1 MNETFITIVSGL
13 PRSGT
18 SMMMQAMKAGGIPV
32 LTDNLRKGDKDNPEG
47 YFEFE
52 PVKKTK
58 EDPSWVSMAEG
69 KAVKMIY
76 RLVYDLPD
84 SYEYRVI
91 FMRRDMDEVL
101 ASQKK
106 MLQRSRRQ
114 GAKIGDR
121 KLMELFRR
129 QLSEFHEWIASKKN
143 FSILNI
149 DYKDMITSPRDQCT
163 KINNFL
169 GKILDID
176 ASSGVVDSD
185 LYRNRA

>member
-1 MNETFITIVSGL
+1 MTETFITIVSGL

-18 SMMMQAMKAGGIPV
+18 SMMMQAIKAGGIPV
-32 LTDNLRKGDKDNPEG
+32 LTDNLRKEDKDNPKG

-58 EDPSWVSMAEG
+58 EDPSWVSMAQG

-84 SYEYRVI
+84 LYEYRVI

-106 MLQRSRRQ
+106 MLQRSGRQ

-121 KLMELFRR
+121 KLMELFRT
-129 QLSEFHEWIASKKN
+129 QLSKFDEWIAAKKN
-143 FSILNI
+143 FSLLNI
-149 DYKDMITSPRDQCT
+149 DYKDMITSPRDQCI
-163 KINNFL
+163 KINSFL
-169 GKILDID
+169 GKILDVEE
-176 ASSGVVDSD
+176 SSAVVDSD

>member
-1 MNETFITIVSGL
+1 MI
-13 PRSGT
+13 
-18 SMMMQAMKAGGIPV
+18 MQAMKAGGIQV
-32 LTDNLRKGDKDNPEG
+32 LTDNLRKGDKDNPKG

-58 EDPSWVSMAEG
+58 EDPSWVSTAKG

-101 ASQKK
+101 ASQKR
-106 MLQRSRRQ
+106 MLQRSQRQ

-121 KLMELFRR
+121 KLADLFRT
-129 QLSEFHEWIASKKN
+129 QLSEFDEWIASKRN

-149 DYKDMITSPRDQCT
+149 NYKDMITFPREQCI
-163 KINNFL
+163 KINDFL
-169 GKILDID
+169 GKILDVE
-176 ASSGVVDSD
+176 ASSAVVDPA
-185 LYRNRA
+185 LYRNRV

>member
-18 SMMMQAMKAGGIPV
+18 SMMMQVMKAGGIPV
-32 LTDNLRKGDKDNPEG
+32 LTDNLRKEDRDNPKG

-58 EDPSWVSMAEG
+58 EDPSWASMAQG

-91 FMRRDMDEVL
+91 FMRRDLDEVL

-106 MLQRSRRQ
+106 MLHRSGRQ

-121 KLMELFRR
+121 KLADLFRT
-129 QLSEFHEWIASKKN
+129 QLSEFDEWIAAKKN

-149 DYKDMITSPRDQCT
+149 NYKDMITSPREQCIR
-163 KINNFL
+163 INDFL
-169 GKILDID
+169 GKILNVE
-176 ASSGVVDSD
+176 ASSAVVDSD

>member
-1 MNETFITIVSGL
+1 MNETFIAIVSGL

-18 SMMMQAMKAGGIPV
+18 SMMMQVLQAGGMQV
-32 LTDNLRKGDKDNPEG
+32 LTDNLRREDQDNPKG

-58 EDPSWVSMAEG
+58 EDPSWVARARG

-91 FMRRDMDEVL
+91 FLRRDMEEVL

-106 MLQRSRRQ
+106 MLQRSGKQ
-114 GAKIGDR
+114 GAKISDQKLADLFR
-121 KLMELFRR
+121 AQLMEFD
-129 QLSEFHEWIASKKN
+129 EWIASKKN

-149 DYKDMITSPRDQCT
+149 DYKDMISSPREQCI
-163 KINNFL
+163 KVNDFL
-169 GKILDID
+169 GKILDIE
-176 ASSGVVDSD
+176 ASSRVVDPD

>member
-18 SMMMQAMKAGGIPV
+18 SMMMQILQAGGMPV
-32 LTDNLRKGDKDNPEG
+32 LTDNLRKEDRDNPKG

-58 EDPSWVSMAEG
+58 EDPSWVAAARG
-69 KAVKMIY
+69 KAVKIIY

-91 FMRRDMDEVL
+91 FMRRDMNEVL
-101 ASQKK
+101 ASQQK
-106 MLQRSRRQ
+106 MLQRSGKK
-114 GAKIGDR
+114 GAKIGDQ
-121 KLMELFRR
+121 KLGDLFRA
-129 QLSEFHEWIASKKN
+129 QLSEFDEWIASKKN

-149 DYKDMITSPRDQCT
+149 EYGDMIASPRELCV
-163 KINNFL
+163 KINHFL
-169 GKILDID
+169 GNILDIE
-176 ASSGVVDSD
+176 ASFSVVDPD